1 MGNAKFKQIKQIKMK
16 YQISCIGKSS
26 NTLEQKIIDKY
37 LNRIKNKLII
47 KEVNLKKQNSSLQI
61 IEEGNKLIEL
71 APKESVMFLLDKDGI
86 NYTTE
91 KFVKMIKDFEMENY
105 KIINFV
111 IGGSWGHGQKI
122 KTHAKIIMS
131 FGKMTWSHLTAR
143 IMMIEQLYRVETIF
157 NKHPY
162 HK

>member
-1 MGNAKFKQIKQIKMK
+1 MFDLNKIKKKNICIIGLMGSGKSI
-16 YQISCIGKSS
+16 IGKDLS
-26 NTLEQKIIDKY
+26 EY
-37 LNRIKNKLII
+37 LNLKFYDTD
-47 KEVNLKKQNSSLQI
+47 KE
-61 IEEGNKLIEL
+61 IEL
-71 APKESVMFLLDKDGI
+71 KTNKTISKIFEEQGDEDKDGNKGDLVI
-86 NYTTE
+86 
-91 KFVKMIKDFEMENY
+91 VIKCIEMENY

-122 KTHAKIIMS
+122 KNHAKIIMS

-157 NKHPY
+157 NNHPY

>member
-1 MGNAKFKQIKQIKMK
+1 MK
-16 YQISCIGKSS
+16 YQISCIGKST
-26 NTLEQKIIDKY
+26 NTLEHKIIDKY
-37 LNRIKNKLII
+37 LKRIKNKLTI

-71 APKESVMFLLDKDGI
+71 APKKSVMILLDKSGI

-91 KFVKMIKDFEMENY
+91 NLVEIIKNFEMENY

-111 IGGSWGHGQKI
+111 IGGSMGHGQKI
-122 KTHAKIIMS
+122 KTHANLIMS

-143 IMMIEQLYRVETIF
+143 IMMIEQLYRIETIF
-157 NKHPY
+157 NNHPY

>member
-1 MGNAKFKQIKQIKMK
+1 MK

-71 APKESVMFLLDKDGI
+71 APKESVMILLDKDGI

-91 KFVKMIKDFEMENY
+91 K
-105 KIINFV
+105 
-111 IGGSWGHGQKI
+111 
-122 KTHAKIIMS
+122 
-131 FGKMTWSHLTAR
+131 
-143 IMMIEQLYRVETIF
+143 
-157 NKHPY
+157 
-162 HK
+162 

>member
-1 MGNAKFKQIKQIKMK
+1 MK

-26 NTLEQKIIDKY
+26 NTLEQKVIDKY
-37 LNRIKNKLII
+37 LKRIKKKIII
-47 KEVNLKKQNSSLQI
+47 KEVNLKKQDSSLQI
-61 IEEGNKLIEL
+61 VEEGNKLIEL
-71 APKESVMFLLDKDGI
+71 SPKESVMVLLDKDGI

-91 KFVKMIKDFEMENY
+91 KLVKMIKNYEMENY

-111 IGGSWGHGQKI
+111 IGGSCGHGQKI
-122 KTHAKIIMS
+122 KNHANMIMS

-143 IMMIEQLYRVETIF
+143 MMMIEQLYRIETIF
-157 NKHPY
+157 NNHPY